1 MTFLHAIVTKSHEDI
16 ALLEKVVSTLK
27 NVQGASK
34 STSNLFKICDAY
46 VRLAKNVVQRQLQ
59 VEASETPRIDLEMH
73 HDNIRWT
80 NDTGQS
86 LFDPDILQSTLG
98 QDAVFDGVHSSSAL
112 NILDDWMSGQPLPI
126 DFFDMDLETDSLS

>member
-1 MTFLHAIVTKSHEDI
+1 MTFLHAVVTKSHEDI
-16 ALLEKVVSTLK
+16 ALLEEVVSTLK

-46 VRLAKNVVQRQLQ
+46 VRLAKNVV
-59 VEASETPRIDLEMH
+59 EASETPRIDLEMH

-80 NDTGQS
+80 NNTGQS
-86 LFDPDILQSTLG
+86 LFDPYILQSTLG
-98 QDAVFDGVHSSSAL
+98 QDAGFDGVHSSSAL
-112 NILDDWMSGQPLPI
+112 NILDDWISGQPLPI